1 MRMPNTEKVQ
11 KVNALAARFR
21 AAQGTMFSD
30 FRGLTVKDAM
40 ELRAHLRQH
49 GASFVVAK
57 NTLTRLAAKEAGLEG
72 VDPLLEGP
80 TGIVFADGDPI
91 AGAKAFM
98 EVARRFPA
106 LQLKGAYLEGHVF
119 DEEQAKGLAS
129 IEAREVSFAKVA
141 GLLQA
146 PLARIAFVLQA
157 PLQRIAYVLAE
168 RGRQAPEAEATTDSP
183 EAEVAAEAPEADP
196 TTEAPDAETTT
207 EAPEAETTTEAPE
220 AEATSQAPDAE
231 TTTEAPEAEAA
242 TGEAPAAGAEASAA
256 DDN

>member
-1 MRMPNTEKVQ
+1 MRMPNAEKVQ

-98 EVARRFPA
+98 EIARRFPA
-106 LQLKGAYLEGHVF
+106 LLLKGAYLEGHVF
-119 DEEQAKGLAS
+119 DEEQAKALAS
-129 IEAREVSFAKVA
+129 IEAREVSFANVA

-157 PLQRIAYVLAE
+157 PLARIAFALAE
-168 RGRQAPEAEATTDSP
+168 RGRQATEAEAP
-183 EAEVAAEAPEADP
+183 N
-196 TTEAPDAETTT
+196 
-207 EAPEAETTTEAPE
+207 
-220 AEATSQAPDAE
+220 
-231 TTTEAPEAEAA
+231 
-242 TGEAPAAGAEASAA
+242 EAPAAEPDAASEAPAAEAEAGTEAPTAETEAGSEAGAMTEAA
-256 DDN
+256 SDAMDDN

>member
-1 MRMPNTEKVQ
+1 MRMPNAEKVE

-40 ELRAHLRQH
+40 ELRAHLREH

-57 NTLTRLAAKEAGLEG
+57 NTLTKLAAKEAGLEG

-91 AGAKAFM
+91 EGAKAFM

-106 LQLKGAYLEGHVF
+106 LLLKGAYLEGHVF

-146 PLARIAFVLQA
+146 PLARIAFVLHA
-157 PLQRIAYVLAE
+157 PLQRIAYALAE
-168 RGRQAPEAEATTDSP
+168 RGRQ
-183 EAEVAAEAPEADP
+183 VPEADP
-196 TTEAPDAETTT
+196 AEPEATSEGPAAEADAAETEATSE
-207 EAPEAETTTEAPE
+207 PEATSEGSE
-220 AEATSQAPDAE
+220 AEAEAE
-231 TTTEAPEAEAA
+231 PAGEPEATSDA
-242 TGEAPAAGAEASAA
+242 T

>member
-1 MRMPNTEKVQ
+1 MRMPHAEKVQ

-49 GASFVVAK
+49 GASFVIAK
-57 NTLTRLAAKEAGLEG
+57 NTLTRLAAKEAGLDG
-72 VDPLLEGP
+72 VDPLLQGP

-91 AGAKAFM
+91 EGAKAFM

-106 LQLKGAYLEGHVF
+106 LQLKGAYLEGHLF

-129 IEAREVSFAKVA
+129 IEAREVSFAKIA

-157 PLQRIAYVLAE
+157 PLQRIAYALAE
-168 RGRQAPEAEATTDSP
+168 RGRQAPEAEA
-183 EAEVAAEAPEADP
+183 AAEAP
-196 TTEAPDAETTT
+196 TAE
-207 EAPEAETTTEAPE
+207 PEAAN
-220 AEATSQAPDAE
+220 
-231 TTTEAPEAEAA
+231 
-242 TGEAPAAGAEASAA
+242 EAPAAEAEAPSEAPAAEAGAPSEAATEAEAPGDAA

>member
-1 MRMPNTEKVQ
+1 MRMPNAEKVE

-40 ELRAHLRQH
+40 ELRAHLREH

-57 NTLTRLAAKEAGLEG
+57 NTLTKLAAKEAGLEG

-91 AGAKAFM
+91 EGAKAFM

-106 LQLKGAYLEGHVF
+106 LLLKGAYLEGHVF

-157 PLQRIAYVLAE
+157 PLQRIAYALAE
-168 RGRQAPEAEATTDSP
+168 RGRQAPEAAEPPAEAPAAQASP
-183 EAEVAAEAPEADP
+183 AEAHEAEAATAEGAEVEAATAEGAEVEAATAEAPEADA
-196 TTEAPDAETTT
+196 TAADAT
-207 EAPEAETTTEAPE
+207 
-220 AEATSQAPDAE
+220 D
-231 TTTEAPEAEAA
+231 
-242 TGEAPAAGAEASAA
+242 EAPAGPDEAA
-256 DDN
+256 DDNDH